1 MILIEWNWEDTLS
14 DQPIERIMSRL
25 KRRRVDF
32 ETAADGM
39 KLVDEIAGNIAKQKI
54 ADIDAQLAWKVQYFS
69 KLVLNALY
77 AQKGGYKKIIDL
89 SENCTGL
96 AAALDQI
103 ERDYGGSRI
112 TMKRITDP
120 NHAEAAEKLLKAR
133 VARRKQLAQ
142 KN

>member
-1 MILIEWNWEDTLS
+1 MILIEWNWESMLS
-14 DQPIERIMSRL
+14 DQPIERIISRL
-25 KRRRVDF
+25 KRRRMDF

-39 KLVDEIAGNIAKQKI
+39 NLVDEIAGNIAKQKI

-69 KLVLNALY
+69 KLVLIALH

-89 SENCTGL
+89 SEKCTGL

-112 TMKRITDP
+112 TLKRITDP
-120 NHAEAAEKLLKAR
+120 NHAEAAGKLLKAR
-133 VARRKQLAQ
+133 IARRKKLAHAT
-142 KN
+142 